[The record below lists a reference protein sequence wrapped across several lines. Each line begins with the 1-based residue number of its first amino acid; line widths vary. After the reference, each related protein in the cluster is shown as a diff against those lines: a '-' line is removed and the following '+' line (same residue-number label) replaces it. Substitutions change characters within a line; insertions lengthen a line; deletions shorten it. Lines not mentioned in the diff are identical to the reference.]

1 MYRLDN
7 WDDLK
12 ADPTCQLTTN
22 FFFLFEE
29 FDSQTQTHDLS
40 LLIEGT
46 CHHTKARSLK
56 KIL

>member
-22 FFFLFEE
+22 FFFYFFIEE
-29 FDSQTQTHDLS
+29 FDSQTQTYDLT
-40 LLIEGT
+40 LLMEGT
-46 CHHTKARSLK
+46 CHHTKA
-56 KIL
+56 

>member
-40 LLIEGT
+40 LLMEGT
-46 CHHTKARSLK
+46 CHHTKA
-56 KIL
+56 